1 MKKELLSLLK
11 IALKEKEYTYETL
24 SEELNIS
31 KSTVANMLNGYQN
44 ISMSRFVDI
53 LHLLELPTTIKIGNT
68 TIRL

>member
-11 IALKEKEYTYETL
+11 IALKEKGYTYESL

-53 LHLLELPTTIKIGNT
+53 LHLLELPTTI
-68 TIRL
+68 